1 MLARRRYQTPTHAQ
15 PRSTNTGLLSLVR
28 SDLPSLLRG
37 AQNPRRVR
45 RFLFA
50 RPPSQPR
57 WYHTCHAP
65 LTTKLQQPCLFQD
78 QSPREP
84 GATSASFSFPFARSK
99 KKKKRRK
106 KDARMHRADLPS
118 PPPPSP
124 LPSPLREKRRFLGE
138 TSFNSLTPSE
148 MILPRRVEFFFL
160 SFSFRTDSRF
170 DSPIDSRFLSFQ
182 FQSWIYSTVLFLLYT
197 RILIEG

>member
-99 KKKKRRK
+99 KKKKK
-106 KDARMHRADLPS
+106 KEKRRADASSRSSFSSSSFS
-118 PPPPSP
+118 PP
-124 LPSPLREKRRFLGE
+124 LPSPRETTIFRR
-138 TSFNSLTPSE
+138 N
-148 MILPRRVEFFFL
+148 V
-160 SFSFRTDSRF
+160 
-170 DSPIDSRFLSFQ
+170 
-182 FQSWIYSTVLFLLYT
+182 V
-197 RILIEG
+197 